1 MGGVHSHSSV
11 AASPQ
16 TRMRLIKITLFLSF
30 HKYRILLDY
39 TYRGTL
45 SESVSLLRSNVP
57 IVIIIIITM
66 QKIKIGPSVRD
77 SVIKRRGKSTFAS
90 RKDGKMRSME
100 VNRRPT
106 TADKNER
113 RDLNSIIRCSRLDGD
128 DKARSSTTT

>member
-11 AASPQ
+11 AAVSPQ

-45 SESVSLLRSNVP
+45 TESVSLPRSNVP

-90 RKDGKMRSME
+90 RKDEKMRSVD
-100 VNRRPT
+100 VNRGGPQHSRQERT
-106 TADKNER
+106 TRSE
-113 RDLNSIIRCSRLDGD
+113 LHHPLLS
-128 DKARSSTTT
+128 ARWR